1 MKRTTNYDTF
11 NEPKSTDKNQITWKI
26 VDVSKNEIKNISG
39 YWTVIAIDFDQVFLL
54 GLQTYLD
61 EIVVKSTRYEP
72 TLRSRQCIQSTELCS
87 TSIVPYENQTTS

>member
-61 EIVVKSTRYEP
+61 EICCQINSLWAHAPISSMHTIDWTV
-72 TLRSRQCIQSTELCS
+72 QHI
-87 TSIVPYENQTTS
+87 ENQTTL